1 MRHNHDAV
9 EVAQRDHEI
18 ANILLILKSN
28 LLPPLKMELSY

>member
-1 MRHNHDAV
+1 MRYNYDAV
-9 EVAQRDHEI
+9 EVAQRDYKI